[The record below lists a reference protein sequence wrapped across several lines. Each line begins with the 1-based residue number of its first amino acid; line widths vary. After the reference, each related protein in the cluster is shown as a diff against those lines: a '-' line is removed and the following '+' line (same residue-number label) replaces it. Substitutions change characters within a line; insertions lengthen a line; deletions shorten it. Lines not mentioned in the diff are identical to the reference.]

1 MRAIVT
7 SSKDWPD
14 ESAVIDALCEL
25 PTGAVVLLP
34 TNSGACKFVRDNI
47 EDLKLEIEDWAE
59 DDAFYEKQG
68 GSVNARMLQTEID
81 ICFAFVG
88 KDSYTA
94 KDCVR
99 RARNMDLEVRVVE
112 DQWQKS

>member
-1 MRAIVT
+1 MRAVIT
-7 SSKDWPD
+7 SSKSWSD
-14 ESAVIDALCEL
+14 EKAVVDALYEL

-34 TNSGACKFVRDNI
+34 MSSGACKFVRDNI
-47 EDLKLEIEDWAE
+47 DNLKFEIEDWSE
-59 DDAFYEKQG
+59 DDEFYERQG
-68 GSVNARMLQTEID
+68 GAVNSEMLQTDID
-81 ICFAFVG
+81 ICFAFIS

-112 DQWQKS
+112 R